1 MTSPETA
8 HPRRRSL
15 ALRLTVLSTAA
26 FALAAAILL
35 IAEYF
40 LLQYVVEV
48 SVEATTGSSSQ
59 GEKPGDL
66 DGKTI
71 VFRVAKDLADTVMLL
86 SIVTA
91 AVMVVLAGIAVWF
104 VARKSL
110 GRIAEVTALTRA
122 ITEQNLE
129 QRLDLAGPEDEIK
142 DLGDTIDEMLRR
154 LHAAF
159 EQQDSFVANASHEL
173 RTPMAGIRASL
184 EASLLHDD
192 LADAPR
198 VAMSRA
204 LVANS
209 RAESILT
216 ALLQLARARQVT
228 SDHAEVVDLR
238 DVVSAVVG
246 LFEEDRFAGMPT
258 SAEDAR
264 LSNHSFEL
272 DLQETTILGDEVLL
286 TQAVQNLVGNAILH
300 GAAKEP
306 IVIQTRVHAHAGH
319 ELPIPGMRGTPGT
332 AVLLVRSGGGII
344 DPAVAAKL
352 VEPFNRGTR
361 TRANDAAAAGD
372 PGTGLGLAIV
382 QAIARQHGGWV
393 SVNPQATGG
402 LEVKV
407 TLPSSAEETI
417 AS

>member
-35 IAEYF
+35 VAEYF

-59 GEKPGDL
+59 GENPGDL

-91 AVMVVLAGIAVWF
+91 AVMVLLAGIAVWF

-110 GRIAEVTALTRA
+110 GRIAGVTALTRA
-122 ITEQNLE
+122 ITEQNLD
-129 QRLDLAGPEDEIK
+129 QRLDLAGPKDEIK
-142 DLGDTIDEMLRR
+142 DLGDTIDEMLSR

-173 RTPMAGIRASL
+173 RTPLAGIRASL
-184 EASLLHDD
+184 EASLLHDEI
-192 LADAPR
+192 ADAPR
-198 VAMSRA
+198 AAMSRA
-204 LVANS
+204 LVASS

-216 ALLQLARARQVT
+216 ALLQLARARRVA

-238 DVVSAVVG
+238 EVVSAVVG
-246 LFEEDRFAGMPT
+246 LFEEDRFERMP
-258 SAEDAR
+258 SSVEDVR
-264 LSNHSFEL
+264 LIRHSFEL
-272 DLQETTILGDEVLL
+272 DLEEATILGDEVLI

-300 GAAKEP
+300 GAANEP
-306 IVIQTRVHAHAGH
+306 IVIQTRVHAHPEY
-319 ELPIPGMRGTPGT
+319 ELSVSGMRSTPGA
-332 AVLLVRSGGGII
+332 AVLLVRSGGEII
-344 DPAVAAKL
+344 APAVAAKL
-352 VEPFNRGTR
+352 VEPFNRGAR
-361 TRANDAAAAGD
+361 TRHNDAAAGD
-372 PGTGLGLAIV
+372 PGIGLGLSIV
-382 QAIARQHGGWV
+382 RAIAQQHGGWV
-393 SVNPQATGG
+393 SVNPQAAGG
-402 LEVKV
+402 LEVEV
-407 TLPSSAEETI
+407 TLPSSTEETI
-417 AS
+417 TL